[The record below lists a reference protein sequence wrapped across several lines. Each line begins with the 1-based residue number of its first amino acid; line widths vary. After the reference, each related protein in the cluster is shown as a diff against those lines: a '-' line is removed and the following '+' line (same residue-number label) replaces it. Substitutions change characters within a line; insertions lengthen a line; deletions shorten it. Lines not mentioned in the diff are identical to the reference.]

1 MTNKAGEKNHGMV
14 LRICVTGLFM
24 GLNILMSSFSLPV
37 PGGHLYLNDVVIDT
51 AALLLDPFSAFLV
64 GGVGAFLGDL
74 FFYPTPMFVS
84 LVTHGLQALAIALL
98 RGGKGTK
105 HPRISCIPALV
116 LGVIIMVAGYT
127 FVRAF
132 IYGTPEAAIAKLP
145 YQFLQAIVGAV
156 GAWLLVWKAGLK
168 KLYHRYVR

>member
-14 LRICVTGLFM
+14 LRICVTGMFM

-105 HPRISCIPALV
+105 HPRIACIPALI

-127 FVRAF
+127 FGRAF
-132 IYGTPEAAIAKLP
+132 IYGTPAAAITICAP
-145 YQFLQAIVGAV
+145 GAMNSFS
-156 GAWLLVWKAGLK
+156 LINSS
-168 KLYHRYVR
+168 

>member
-1 MTNKAGEKNHGMV
+1 MAEGRDKNHGMV

-64 GGVGAFLGDL
+64 GGVGSFLGDL

-98 RGGKGTK
+98 RGGKAAKRPKTA
-105 HPRISCIPALV
+105 CIPALA
-116 LGVIIMVAGYT
+116 LGAVIMIAGYT
-127 FVRAF
+127 FGRAF
-132 IYGTPEAAIAKLP
+132 IYGTPAAAVTKLP
-145 YQFLQAIVGAV
+145 YQILQAAVGAV
-156 GAWLLVWKAGLK
+156 GAWLLVWQAGLK
-168 KLYHRYVR
+168 KLYHRFIR

>member
-1 MTNKAGEKNHGMV
+1 MAEGRRENHNTV

-24 GLNILMSSFSLPV
+24 GLNILMSSFGVPV
-37 PGGHLYLNDVVIDT
+37 PGGHLYLNDVIIDT
-51 AALLLDPFSAFLV
+51 AALLLDPLSAFLV

-105 HPRISCIPALV
+105 HPQIACIPALA
-116 LGVIIMVAGYT
+116 LGAVIMIAGYT
-127 FVRAF
+127 FGRAF
-132 IYGTPEAAIAKLP
+132 IYGTPAAAITKLP
-145 YQFLQAIVGAV
+145 YQILQAVVGAV

-168 KLYHRYVR
+168 KLYQRYIG

>member
-1 MTNKAGEKNHGMV
+1 MVNKAGEKNHSTV
-14 LRICVTGLFM
+14 LRICVAGLFM
-24 GLNILMSSFSLPV
+24 GLNILMSSFSVPV
-37 PGGHLYLNDVVIDT
+37 PGGHLYLNDVIIDT
-51 AALLLDPFSAFLV
+51 AALLLDPLSAFLV

-84 LVTHGLQALAIALL
+84 LVTHGLQALVIALL
-98 RGGKGTK
+98 RGGNGTK
-105 HPRISCIPALV
+105 HPRISCIPALI

-127 FVRAF
+127 FGRAF
-132 IYGTPEAAIAKLP
+132 IYGTPAAAVTKLP

-168 KLYHRYVR
+168 KLYQRFIR

>member
-1 MTNKAGEKNHGMV
+1 MAEGRDKNHGTV
-14 LRICVTGLFM
+14 LRICVAGLFM
-24 GLNILMSSFSLPV
+24 GLNILMSSFSVPV

-98 RGGKGTK
+98 RGGQGKKDPKTA
-105 HPRISCIPALV
+105 CIPSLA
-116 LGVIIMVAGYT
+116 LGVVIMVAGYT
-127 FVRAF
+127 FGRAF
-132 IYGTPEAAIAKLP
+132 IYGTPAAAVTKLP
-145 YQFLQAIVGAV
+145 YQILQAVVGAA

-168 KLYHRYVR
+168 KLYHRFTR